1 MVHLSSAH
9 ICPSLA
15 QVGLGKQ
22 LSIFFKH
29 PHNLV
34 EKLTFEFKLPDIGEG
49 VAEGEI
55 LKWMVKEGDKV
66 NEDQPLVE
74 VMTDK
79 VNVQIPSPRS
89 GTISRILAKEGEM
102 ARVGQTIVVI
112 AEEGERAGAQGTPV
126 GTGGETPTRTVSQLR
141 TTEPATP
148 ADHVLATP
156 ATRRMAR
163 ELGVDLAKVRG
174 TGPVGRVTEEDVRA
188 AASGKAPQ
196 QATFAQSAKEERI
209 PLRGVRKIIA
219 ERMTLSSSKA
229 AQVTHVDEADMTELL
244 LLREAF
250 KGSADK
256 RGVRL
261 TLLPFVIKGIIPALK
276 EFPYVNATLDEAG
289 SVVLKKY
296 YNMGIAVDTEQGL
309 IVAVVKDADR
319 KDIFDLA
326 KEIEGLAGR
335 ARAGQLGLEEVHGS
349 TFTIT
354 NVGVIGGLF
363 ATPMINY
370 PEVAILGTH
379 KITKRPV
386 VRNGKVE
393 VRDMI
398 YLSLTFDHRIIDGA
412 YAARFMNRI
421 VETLQ
426 DPKKLLAEIL

>member
-1 MVHLSSAH
+1 M
-9 ICPSLA
+9 
-15 QVGLGKQ
+15 
-22 LSIFFKH
+22 
-29 PHNLV
+29 
-34 EKLTFEFKLPDIGEG
+34 EFKLPDIGEG

-55 LKWMVKEGDKV
+55 LKWMVSEGDKIA
-66 NEDQPLVE
+66 EDQPLVE

-79 VNVQIPSPRS
+79 VNVQIPSPKS
-89 GTISRILAKEGEM
+89 GTVTKILAKEGEV
-102 ARVGQTIVVI
+102 AKVGQVIVVI
-112 AEEGERAGAQGTPV
+112 SDEGESGPAAAGAMV
-126 GTGGETPTRTVSQLR
+126 GAQESQVVSQVR
-141 TTEPATP
+141 VSGPTP
-148 ADHVLATP
+148 RNENVLAAP
-156 ATRRMAR
+156 ATRRLAR
-163 ELGVDLAKVRG
+163 ELGVDLARVRG

-196 QATFAQSAKEERI
+196 QTPFAQSAKEERI

-219 ERMTLSSSKA
+219 ERMAKSSTTA
-229 AQVTHVDEADMTELL
+229 AHVTHVDEADMTELL

-250 KGSADK
+250 KGSAEK
-256 RGVRL
+256 RGVKL
-261 TLLPFVIKGIIPALK
+261 TFLPFIIKGIIPALK
-276 EFPYVNATLDEAG
+276 EFPYVNATLDESG
-289 SVVLKKY
+289 NVVLKKY

-309 IVAVVKDADR
+309 IVAVVRDVDK

-363 ATPMINY
+363 ATPIINY

-379 KITKRPV
+379 KIMKRPV

-398 YLSLTFDHRIIDGA
+398 YLSLSFDHRVIDGA
-412 YAARFMNRI
+412 YAARFMNKV

-426 DPKKLLAEIL
+426 DPKRLLAEIL